1 MNVEIGA
8 EAALFPEK
16 EYISG
21 IFVAVHNTTIDPY
34 GIEGPISKRRMEV
47 EAIKPTPLLKT
58 WRELLWVLGT
68 IWLPRGLKVDWN

>member
-34 GIEGPISKRRMEV
+34 GIEGPISKTKMEV
-47 EAIKPTPLLKT
+47 EAKAS
-58 WRELLWVLGT
+58 VY
-68 IWLPRGLKVDWN
+68 RGGGGNSYIIHTKRV